1 MLLFHNSLTNENIGV
16 LSLVASSQDIA
27 TNEIILINS
36 NSTFLIVF
44 NESVFLISQDHE
56 SGSFSVNS
64 FKYVDTYFRDLRQ
77 NLFSWTRKFID
88 SLLYVCVCVCVRQI
102 DVQSSNPRPISTSQT
117 SVSQICPFS
126 NSQIEIGH
134 RSDNLERK
142 TI

>member
-1 MLLFHNSLTNENIGV
+1 M
-16 LSLVASSQDIA
+16 
-27 TNEIILINS
+27 
-36 NSTFLIVF
+36 
-44 NESVFLISQDHE
+44 
-56 SGSFSVNS
+56 NS

-88 SLLYVCVCVCVRQI
+88 SLLYMCVCKTEIDVQPLI

-134 RSDNLERK
+134 RSENLERK